1 MPVAMAQIRRS
12 GMVGLGHDVFMRSG
26 PAIESPNPL
35 QRWLAT
41 RIRLS
46 IFLTIGV
53 IALPW
58 ALIATAVYVL
68 GDISVAFP
76 IVVWASCA
84 LIWLSA
90 SVYAMRRGPAAGLTP
105 DEATRLPVLYLPW
118 FRGKRNRGVNRP
130 GDD

>member
-1 MPVAMAQIRRS
+1 
-12 GMVGLGHDVFMRSG
+12 MRFG

-35 QRWLAT
+35 QRWLAK

-46 IFLTIGV
+46 IVLTIGV

-58 ALIATAVYVL
+58 ALIATAVYVF

-76 IVVWASCA
+76 IVVWVSCV

-90 SVYAMRRGPAAGLTP
+90 SVYAMRRGPTAGLTT
-105 DEATRLPVLYLPW
+105 DEAARLPVLYLPW
-118 FRGKRNRGVNRP
+118 LRGKPNRGINRP